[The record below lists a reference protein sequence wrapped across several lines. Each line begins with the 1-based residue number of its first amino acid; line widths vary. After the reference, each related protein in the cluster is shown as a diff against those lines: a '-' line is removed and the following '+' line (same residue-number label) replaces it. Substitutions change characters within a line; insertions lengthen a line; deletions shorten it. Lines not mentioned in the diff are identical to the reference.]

1 MTESIPV
8 GANSVVSIS
17 RTKFGST
24 GTTVVVGATVVVVV
38 VVVVAAI
45 VVTVGAIVVAG
56 EHGSV
61 TDGANTKPP
70 SNTKGATTTDIR
82 PAEART
88 QRVTIT
94 PAINMNKP
102 AATTKVEPP
111 VTGKRHTSTANITN
125 RPKHVND
132 IIEATATDA
141 YPHRTNL
148 DDERFM
154 LYRAVLVM
162 PKFQP
167 LTTCIPTSYQLRT
180 VMPPTPSD
188 RFYIRHRMTAS
199 GHRWTPCGHRRT
211 PKGHRPHQK
220 DTNFGGIGHTT
231 THHDESSSEHNT
243 MSDDD
248 SGIRR
253 NATLEAT
260 LGIEPR

>member
-1 MTESIPV
+1 MQSPQ
-8 GANSVVSIS
+8 IS
-17 RTKFGST
+17 
-24 GTTVVVGATVVVVV
+24 
-38 VVVVAAI
+38 
-45 VVTVGAIVVAG
+45 
-56 EHGSV
+56 
-61 TDGANTKPP
+61 P

-94 PAINMNKP
+94 PAINMNRP

-132 IIEATATDA
+132 IIRVKMTYA
-141 YPHRTNL
+141 YPHPTNL

-188 RFYIRHRMTAS
+188 RFYVRHRMTAS
-199 GHRWTPCGHRRT
+199 GHRWTPCGHQLVKMDTKWT
-211 PKGHRPHQK
+211 PFRVEL
-220 DTNFGGIGHTT
+220 DTPRHTT
-231 THHDESSSEHNT
+231 TNR
-243 MSDDD
+243 
-248 SGIRR
+248 RR
-253 NATLEAT
+253 NIIPCQTMILELDET
-260 LGIEPR
+260 PH